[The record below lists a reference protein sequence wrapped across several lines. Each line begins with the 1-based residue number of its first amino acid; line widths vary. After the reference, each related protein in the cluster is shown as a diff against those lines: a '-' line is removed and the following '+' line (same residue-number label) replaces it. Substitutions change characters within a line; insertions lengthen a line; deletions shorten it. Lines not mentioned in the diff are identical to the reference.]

1 MREATMK
8 KSDAIDQLGGSVQS
22 AARAIGV
29 TYQAVKKWPD
39 VLSPRIED
47 RVVAALSRMNSDSQ
61 IAASHRIQP
70 TENEHA

>member
-8 KSDAIDQLGGSVQS
+8 KADAIAQLGGSVQS

-39 VLSPRIED
+39 ILSPRIED
-47 RVVAALSRMNSDSQ
+47 RVVAAMIRANRDDRPQSQ
-61 IAASHRIQP
+61 PAEASH
-70 TENEHA
+70 A